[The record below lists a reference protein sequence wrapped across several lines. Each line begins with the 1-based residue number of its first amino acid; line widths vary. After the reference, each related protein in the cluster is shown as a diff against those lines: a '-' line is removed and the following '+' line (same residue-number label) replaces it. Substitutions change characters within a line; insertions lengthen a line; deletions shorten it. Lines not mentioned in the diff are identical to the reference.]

1 VLKSVKVWENQMK
14 KGESS
19 EKAGKRSYLLSIEER
34 LKNNKRTMIE
44 LYFVKKIN
52 LFKVIFSSLYKFET
66 FIGKNK

>member
-1 VLKSVKVWENQMK
+1 VK
-14 KGESS
+14 KGERGERL
-19 EKAGKRSYLLSIEER
+19 EKGVSRKKAEKRSYLLSIEER